1 MGSPAGFVLPVE
13 RDDMKTAQKIVSKET
28 LKKKIAALR
37 RQGKTIAFTNG
48 CFDILHAGHVSYLE
62 EAKGNHGRVLILGLN
77 SDKSVRTL
85 EKGSDRPIIPQKD
98 RARLVAALSCIDFVV
113 IFNES
118 TPEKLIQFLSPDILI
133 KGADWKGKT
142 VAGSAFVRKVEFL
155 RYIKGLSTT
164 HIIEKIRTSCAR

>member
-1 MGSPAGFVLPVE
+1 
-13 RDDMKTAQKIVSKET
+13 MKTSEKIVSKEA
-28 LKKKIAALR
+28 LKTKIAALR
-37 RQGKTIAFTNG
+37 RKGKVVAFTNG

-62 EAKGNHGRVLILGLN
+62 EAKKDARRILIVGLN
-77 SDKSVRTL
+77 SDASVCSL
-85 EKGSDRPIIPQKD
+85 EKGAGRPIVPQGE
-98 RARLVAALSCIDFVV
+98 RAKLLAALSCVDFVV

-142 VAGSAFVRKVEFL
+142 VAGSEFVKKVEFL

-164 HIIEKIRTSCAR
+164 NIIEKIRKMKD